1 MSIKSLPEDVIDK
14 IRSSSTLTSLN
25 AAVSGLV
32 KNALDASASKVIIR
46 VDYSRGNC
54 TVEDNGL
61 GIAPE
66 EFTVHG
72 RLGKPHSTLFAEIYL
87 FMPKYLTL

>member
-32 KNALDASASKVIIR
+32 KNALDASASRIIVR

-66 EFTVHG
+66 EFTARG
-72 RLGKPHSTLFAEIYL
+72 GLGKPHSSFLPSLIFSSQRI
-87 FMPKYLTL
+87 